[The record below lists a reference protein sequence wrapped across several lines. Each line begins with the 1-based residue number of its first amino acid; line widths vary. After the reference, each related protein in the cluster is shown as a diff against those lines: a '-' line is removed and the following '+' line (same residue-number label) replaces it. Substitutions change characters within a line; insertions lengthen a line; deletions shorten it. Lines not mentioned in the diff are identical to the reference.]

1 MEFTVSNENELAFIV
16 PKILG
21 ATNKKHFLFEGE
33 MGAGK
38 TTLIKYMCSALGS
51 TDEIS
56 SPSFSIVNHYKTVL
70 DKNIFHFDFFR
81 IKSPEEATNIGFEEY
96 LEGDNYCFIEWP
108 EIVSKLIFTDFVRV
122 KIQAEDNFRKIK
134 VDL

>member
-1 MEFTVSNENELAFIV
+1 
-16 PKILG
+16 
-21 ATNKKHFLFEGE
+21 